1 MDTSYWVAPVVAVLV
16 MSLILAGAY
25 ATRPPRAKNQRRDF

>member
-1 MDTSYWVAPVVAVLV
+1 VLV